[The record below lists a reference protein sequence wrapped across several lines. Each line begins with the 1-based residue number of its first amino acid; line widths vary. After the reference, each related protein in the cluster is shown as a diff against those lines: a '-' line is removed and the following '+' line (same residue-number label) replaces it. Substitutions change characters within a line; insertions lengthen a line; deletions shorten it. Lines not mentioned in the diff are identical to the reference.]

1 MKRKELLLIIIL
13 IIGILSTI
21 TLISSNTKALP
32 VSSEIDFTKKITY
45 YEDEELLVQNIKE
58 FIAQNDDILIA
69 LSSYED
75 GEVLSD
81 NYDYMTNIAINYIS
95 DNKDNYQD
103 KIEDNMI
110 DIKYIYEITY
120 NFFGK
125 KNYYIKDQIDNK
137 IPLIKINKRFKMNLD
152 SIKIKTIKNS
162 SIEAYT
168 RYILGKETMNYKYI
182 FKIENNEIYLENIEV
197 DYEEN

>member
-1 MKRKELLLIIIL
+1 MKRRELLLIIIL

-45 YEDEELLVQNIKE
+45 YEDENLLVQNIKE
-58 FIAQNDDILIA
+58 FISQNDDILIA

-75 GEVLSD
+75 GEILSD
-81 NYDYMTNIAINYIS
+81 NYDYMTNIAINYIL

-137 IPLIKINKRFKMNLD
+137 IPLIKIDKRFKMNLD
-152 SIKIKTIKNS
+152 SIKIKIIKNS

-168 RYILGKETMNYKYI
+168 KYILGKETMNYKYI
-182 FKIENNEIYLENIEV
+182 FKIENNGIYLENIEV

>member
-45 YEDEELLVQNIKE
+45 YEDEDLLVQNIKE

-152 SIKIKTIKNS
+152 SIKIKIIKNNN
-162 SIEAYT
+162 IEAYT

>member
-32 VSSEIDFTKKITY
+32 VSSEIDYTKKITY
-45 YEDEELLVQNIKE
+45 YEDEDLLVQNIKE
-58 FIAQNDDILIA
+58 FISQNDDILIA

-75 GEVLSD
+75 GEILSD
-81 NYDYMTNIAINYIS
+81 NYDYMTNIAINYIL

-137 IPLIKINKRFKMNLD
+137 IPLIKIDKRFKMNLD
-152 SIKIKTIKNS
+152 SIKIKIIKS
-162 SIEAYT
+162 FFI
-168 RYILGKETMNYKYI
+168 
-182 FKIENNEIYLENIEV
+182 IYPSEFF
-197 DYEEN
+197 

>member
-1 MKRKELLLIIIL
+1 MKRKELVLIIIL

-32 VSSEIDFTKKITY
+32 VSSEIDYTKKITY
-45 YEDEELLVQNIKE
+45 YEDEDLLVQNIKE
-58 FIAQNDDILIA
+58 FISQNDDILIA

-75 GEVLSD
+75 GEILSD
-81 NYDYMTNIAINYIS
+81 NYDYMTNIAINYIL

-137 IPLIKINKRFKMNLD
+137 IPLIKIDKRFKMNLD
-152 SIKIKTIKNS
+152 SIKIKIIKNS

-168 RYILGKETMNYKYI
+168 KYILGKETMNYKYI

>member
-45 YEDEELLVQNIKE
+45 YEDEDLLVQNIKE
-58 FIAQNDDILIA
+58 FISQNDDILIA

-75 GEVLSD
+75 GEILSD
-81 NYDYMTNIAINYIS
+81 NYDYMTNIAINYIL

-152 SIKIKTIKNS
+152 SIKIKIIKNS

-168 RYILGKETMNYKYI
+168 KYILGKETMNYKYI

>member
-1 MKRKELLLIIIL
+1 MKKKELLLIIIL

-45 YEDEELLVQNIKE
+45 YEDEDLLVQNIKE
-58 FIAQNDDILIA
+58 FISQNDDILIA

-75 GEVLSD
+75 GEILSD
-81 NYDYMTNIAINYIS
+81 NYDYMTNIAINYIL

-137 IPLIKINKRFKMNLD
+137 IPLIKIDKRFKMNLD
-152 SIKIKTIKNS
+152 SIKIKIIKNS

-168 RYILGKETMNYKYI
+168 KYILGKETMNYKYI
-182 FKIENNEIYLENIEV
+182 FKIENNGIYLENIEV

>member
-32 VSSEIDFTKKITY
+32 VSSEIDYTKKITY
-45 YEDEELLVQNIKE
+45 YEDEDLLVQNIKE
-58 FIAQNDDILIA
+58 FISQNDDILIA

-75 GEVLSD
+75 GEILSD
-81 NYDYMTNIAINYIS
+81 NYDYMTNIAKNYIL

-137 IPLIKINKRFKMNLD
+137 IPLIKIDKRFKMNLD
-152 SIKIKTIKNS
+152 SIKIKIIKNS

-168 RYILGKETMNYKYI
+168 KYILGKETMNYKYI

>member
-1 MKRKELLLIIIL
+1 MKKKELLLIIIL

-45 YEDEELLVQNIKE
+45 YEDEDLLVQNIKE
-58 FIAQNDDILIA
+58 FISQNDDILIA

-75 GEVLSD
+75 GEILSD
-81 NYDYMTNIAINYIS
+81 NYDYMTNIAINYIL

-137 IPLIKINKRFKMNLD
+137 IPLIKIDKRFKMNLD
-152 SIKIKTIKNS
+152 SIKIKIIKNS

-168 RYILGKETMNYKYI
+168 KYILGKETMNYKYI

>member
-45 YEDEELLVQNIKE
+45 YEDEDLLVQNIKE
-58 FIAQNDDILIA
+58 FISQNDDILIA

-75 GEVLSD
+75 GEILSD
-81 NYDYMTNIAINYIS
+81 NYDYMTNIAINYIL

-152 SIKIKTIKNS
+152 SIKIKIIKNS

-168 RYILGKETMNYKYI
+168 KYILGKEIMNYKYI

>member
-32 VSSEIDFTKKITY
+32 ISSEIDFTKKITY
-45 YEDEELLVQNIKE
+45 YEDEDLLVQNIKE

>member
-1 MKRKELLLIIIL
+1 MKKKELLLIIIL

-45 YEDEELLVQNIKE
+45 YEDEDLLVQNIKE
-58 FIAQNDDILIA
+58 FISQNDDILIA

-75 GEVLSD
+75 GEILSD
-81 NYDYMTNIAINYIS
+81 NYDYMTNIAINYIL

-137 IPLIKINKRFKMNLD
+137 IPLIKIDKRFKMNLV
-152 SIKIKTIKNS
+152 SIKIKIIKNS

-168 RYILGKETMNYKYI
+168 KYILGKETMNYKYI
-182 FKIENNEIYLENIEV
+182 FKIENNGIYLENIEV

>member
-32 VSSEIDFTKKITY
+32 VSLEIDYTKKITY
-45 YEDEELLVQNIKE
+45 YEDEDLLVQNIKE
-58 FIAQNDDILIA
+58 FISQNDDILIA

-75 GEVLSD
+75 GEILSD
-81 NYDYMTNIAINYIS
+81 NYDYMTNIAINYIL

-137 IPLIKINKRFKMNLD
+137 IPLIKIDKRFKMNLD
-152 SIKIKTIKNS
+152 SIKIKIIKNS

-168 RYILGKETMNYKYI
+168 KYILGKEIMNYKYI

>member
-45 YEDEELLVQNIKE
+45 YEDEDLLVQNIKE
-58 FIAQNDDILIA
+58 FISQNDDILIA

-75 GEVLSD
+75 GEILSD
-81 NYDYMTNIAINYIS
+81 NYDYMTNIAINYIL

-137 IPLIKINKRFKMNLD
+137 IPLIKIDKRFKMNLD
-152 SIKIKTIKNS
+152 SIKIKIIKNS

-168 RYILGKETMNYKYI
+168 KYILGKETMNYKYI
-182 FKIENNEIYLENIEV
+182 FKIENNGIYLENIEV

>member
-45 YEDEELLVQNIKE
+45 YEDEDLLVQNIKE

-75 GEVLSD
+75 GEALSD

-125 KNYYIKDQIDNK
+125 S
-137 IPLIKINKRFKMNLD
+137 LISFFF
-152 SIKIKTIKNS
+152 
-162 SIEAYT
+162 
-168 RYILGKETMNYKYI
+168 ILFRSYRIQKKLGI
-182 FKIENNEIYLENIEV
+182 
-197 DYEEN
+197 

>member
-1 MKRKELLLIIIL
+1 MKRKEILLIIIL

-45 YEDEELLVQNIKE
+45 YEDEDLLVQNIKE

-125 KNYYIKDQIDNK
+125 KNYYINNQIDNK

-152 SIKIKTIKNS
+152 SIKIKIIKNNN
-162 SIEAYT
+162 IEAYT

>member
-1 MKRKELLLIIIL
+1 MKRRELLLIIIL

-45 YEDEELLVQNIKE
+45 YEDEDLLVQNIKE
-58 FIAQNDDILIA
+58 FISQNDDILIA

-75 GEVLSD
+75 GEILSD
-81 NYDYMTNIAINYIS
+81 NYDYMTNIAINYIL

-152 SIKIKTIKNS
+152 SIKIKIIKNS

-168 RYILGKETMNYKYI
+168 KYILGKETMNYKYI

>member
-21 TLISSNTKALP
+21 TLISSNTKTLP
-32 VSSEIDFTKKITY
+32 VSSEIDYTKKITY
-45 YEDEELLVQNIKE
+45 YEDEDLLVQNIKE
-58 FIAQNDDILIA
+58 FISQNDDILIA

-75 GEVLSD
+75 GEILSD
-81 NYDYMTNIAINYIS
+81 NYDYMTNIAINYIL

-152 SIKIKTIKNS
+152 SIKIKIIKNS

-168 RYILGKETMNYKYI
+168 KYILGKETMNYKYI

>member
-1 MKRKELLLIIIL
+1 
-13 IIGILSTI
+13 
-21 TLISSNTKALP
+21 
-32 VSSEIDFTKKITY
+32 
-45 YEDEELLVQNIKE
+45 
-58 FIAQNDDILIA
+58 
-69 LSSYED
+69 
-75 GEVLSD
+75 
-81 NYDYMTNIAINYIS
+81 
-95 DNKDNYQD
+95 
-103 KIEDNMI
+103 MI

-137 IPLIKINKRFKMNLD
+137 IPLIKIDKRFKMNLD
-152 SIKIKTIKNS
+152 SIKIKIIKNS

-168 RYILGKETMNYKYI
+168 KYILGKETMNYKYI

>member
-1 MKRKELLLIIIL
+1 MKRRELLLIIIL

-45 YEDEELLVQNIKE
+45 YEDENLLVQNIKE
-58 FIAQNDDILIA
+58 FISQNDDVLIA

-75 GEVLSD
+75 GEILSD
-81 NYDYMTNIAINYIS
+81 NYDYMTNIAINYIL

-137 IPLIKINKRFKMNLD
+137 IPLIKIDKRFKMNLD
-152 SIKIKTIKNS
+152 SIKIKIIKNS

-168 RYILGKETMNYKYI
+168 KYILGKETMNYKYI
-182 FKIENNEIYLENIEV
+182 FKIENNGIYLENIEV

>member
-45 YEDEELLVQNIKE
+45 YEDEDLLVQNIKE
-58 FIAQNDDILIA
+58 FISQNDDILIA

-75 GEVLSD
+75 GEILSD
-81 NYDYMTNIAINYIS
+81 NYDYMTNIAINYIL

-137 IPLIKINKRFKMNLD
+137 IPLIKIDKRFKMNLD
-152 SIKIKTIKNS
+152 SIKIKIIKNS

-168 RYILGKETMNYKYI
+168 KYILGKEIMNYKYI

>member
-45 YEDEELLVQNIKE
+45 YEDEDLLVQNIKE
-58 FIAQNDDILIA
+58 FISQNDDILIA

-75 GEVLSD
+75 GEILSD
-81 NYDYMTNIAINYIS
+81 NYDYMINIAINYIL

-152 SIKIKTIKNS
+152 SIKIKIIKNS

-168 RYILGKETMNYKYI
+168 KYILGKETMNYKYI

>member
-32 VSSEIDFTKKITY
+32 VSLEIDYTKKITY
-45 YEDEELLVQNIKE
+45 YEDEDLLVQNIKE
-58 FIAQNDDILIA
+58 FISQNDDILIA

-75 GEVLSD
+75 GEILSD
-81 NYDYMTNIAINYIS
+81 NYDYMTNIAINYIL

-137 IPLIKINKRFKMNLD
+137 IPLIKIDKRFKMNLD
-152 SIKIKTIKNS
+152 SIKIKIIKNI

-168 RYILGKETMNYKYI
+168 KYILGKEIMNYKYI

>member
-32 VSSEIDFTKKITY
+32 VSSEIDYTKKITY
-45 YEDEELLVQNIKE
+45 YEDEDLLVQNIKE
-58 FIAQNDDILIA
+58 FISQNDDILIA

-75 GEVLSD
+75 GEILSD
-81 NYDYMTNIAINYIS
+81 NYDYMTNIAINYIL

-137 IPLIKINKRFKMNLD
+137 IPLIKIDKRFKMNLD
-152 SIKIKTIKNS
+152 SIKIKIIKNS

-168 RYILGKETMNYKYI
+168 KYILGKEIMNYKYI
-182 FKIENNEIYLENIEV
+182 FKIENNGIYLENIEV

>member
-75 GEVLSD
+75 GEILSD
-81 NYDYMTNIAINYIS
+81 NYDYMTNIATNYIL

-152 SIKIKTIKNS
+152 SIKIKIIKNS

>member
-45 YEDEELLVQNIKE
+45 YEDEDLLVQNIKE
-58 FIAQNDDILIA
+58 FISQNDDILIA

-75 GEVLSD
+75 GEILSD
-81 NYDYMTNIAINYIS
+81 NYDYMTNIAINYIL

-137 IPLIKINKRFKMNLD
+137 IPLIKIDKRFKMNLD
-152 SIKIKTIKNS
+152 SIKIKIIKNS

-168 RYILGKETMNYKYI
+168 KYILGKEIMNYKYI
-182 FKIENNEIYLENIEV
+182 FKIENNGIYLENIEV

>member
-21 TLISSNTKALP
+21 TLISSNTKTLP
-32 VSSEIDFTKKITY
+32 VSSEIDYTKKITY
-45 YEDEELLVQNIKE
+45 YEDEDLLVQNIKE
-58 FIAQNDDILIA
+58 FISQNDDILIA

-75 GEVLSD
+75 GEILSD
-81 NYDYMTNIAINYIS
+81 NYDYMTNIAINYIL

-137 IPLIKINKRFKMNLD
+137 IPLIKIDKRFKMNLD
-152 SIKIKTIKNS
+152 SIKIKIIKNS

-168 RYILGKETMNYKYI
+168 KYILGKEIMNYKYI

>member
-32 VSSEIDFTKKITY
+32 VSLEIDYTKKITY
-45 YEDEELLVQNIKE
+45 YEDEDLLVQNIKE
-58 FIAQNDDILIA
+58 FISQNDDILIA

-75 GEVLSD
+75 GEILSD
-81 NYDYMTNIAINYIS
+81 NYDYMTNIAINYIL

-137 IPLIKINKRFKMNLD
+137 IPLIKIDKRFKMNLD
-152 SIKIKTIKNS
+152 SIKIKIIKNS

-168 RYILGKETMNYKYI
+168 KYILGKETMNYKYI

>member
-45 YEDEELLVQNIKE
+45 YEDEDLLVQNIKE

-75 GEVLSD
+75 GEILSD
-81 NYDYMTNIAINYIS
+81 NYDYMTNIAINYIL

-152 SIKIKTIKNS
+152 SIKIKIIKNS

-168 RYILGKETMNYKYI
+168 KYILGKETMNYKYI

>member
-1 MKRKELLLIIIL
+1 MKRRELLLIIIL

-45 YEDEELLVQNIKE
+45 YEDEDLLVQNIKE
-58 FIAQNDDILIA
+58 FISQNDDILIA

-75 GEVLSD
+75 GEILSD
-81 NYDYMTNIAINYIS
+81 NYDYMTNIAINYIL

-137 IPLIKINKRFKMNLD
+137 IPLIKIDKRFKMNLD
-152 SIKIKTIKNS
+152 SIKIKIIKNS

-168 RYILGKETMNYKYI
+168 KYILGKETMNYKYI
-182 FKIENNEIYLENIEV
+182 FKIENNGIYLENIEV

>member
-32 VSSEIDFTKKITY
+32 VSSEIDYTKKITY
-45 YEDEELLVQNIKE
+45 YEDEDLLVQNIKE
-58 FIAQNDDILIA
+58 FISQNDDILIA

-75 GEVLSD
+75 GEILSD
-81 NYDYMTNIAINYIS
+81 NYDYMTNIAINYIL

-152 SIKIKTIKNS
+152 SIKIKIIKNS

-168 RYILGKETMNYKYI
+168 KYILGKETMNYKYI

>member
-32 VSSEIDFTKKITY
+32 ISSEIDFTKKITY
-45 YEDEELLVQNIKE
+45 YEDEDLLVQNIKE

-125 KNYYIKDQIDNK
+125 NNYYIKDQIDNK
-137 IPLIKINKRFKMNLD
+137 ISLIKINKRFKMNLD
-152 SIKIKTIKNS
+152 SIKIKIIKNNN
-162 SIEAYT
+162 IEAYT

>member
-45 YEDEELLVQNIKE
+45 YEDEDLLVQNIKE
-58 FIAQNDDILIA
+58 FISQNDDILIA

-75 GEVLSD
+75 GEILSD
-81 NYDYMTNIAINYIS
+81 NYDYMTNIAINYIL

-137 IPLIKINKRFKMNLD
+137 IPLIKIDKRFKMNLD
-152 SIKIKTIKNS
+152 SIKIKIIKNK
-162 SIEAYT
+162 
-168 RYILGKETMNYKYI
+168 RC
-182 FKIENNEIYLENIEV
+182 
-197 DYEEN
+197 

>member
-32 VSSEIDFTKKITY
+32 ISSEIDFTKKITY
-45 YEDEELLVQNIKE
+45 YEDEDLLVQNIKE

-81 NYDYMTNIAINYIS
+81 NYDYMTTIAINYIS

-152 SIKIKTIKNS
+152 SIKIKIIKNS

-168 RYILGKETMNYKYI
+168 RYILGKEIMNYKYI

>member
-32 VSSEIDFTKKITY
+32 VSSEIDYTKKITY
-45 YEDEELLVQNIKE
+45 YEDEDLLVQNIKE
-58 FIAQNDDILIA
+58 FISQNDDILIA

-75 GEVLSD
+75 GEILSD
-81 NYDYMTNIAINYIS
+81 NYDYMTNIAINYIL

-152 SIKIKTIKNS
+152 SIKIKIIKNS
-162 SIEAYT
+162 RIEAYT
-168 RYILGKETMNYKYI
+168 KYILGKETMNYKYI

>member
-45 YEDEELLVQNIKE
+45 YEDEDLLVQNIKE
-58 FIAQNDDILIA
+58 FISQNDDILIA

-75 GEVLSD
+75 GEILSD
-81 NYDYMTNIAINYIS
+81 NYDYMTNIAINYIL

-152 SIKIKTIKNS
+152 SIKIKIIKNS
-162 SIEAYT
+162 RIEAYT
-168 RYILGKETMNYKYI
+168 KYILGKETMNYKYI

>member
-13 IIGILSTI
+13 IIGILLTI

-45 YEDEELLVQNIKE
+45 YEDENLLVQNIKE

-152 SIKIKTIKNS
+152 SIKIKIIKNS

>member
-21 TLISSNTKALP
+21 TLISSNTRALP

-45 YEDEELLVQNIKE
+45 YEDEDLLVKNIKE
-58 FIAQNDDILIA
+58 FIAQNDNILIA

-81 NYDYMTNIAINYIS
+81 NYDYMTSVAINYVL
-95 DNKDNYQD
+95 DNKDSYQD

-137 IPLIKINKRFKMNLD
+137 ISLIKINKRFKMDLD
-152 SIKIKTIKNS
+152 SIKIKIIKNS
-162 SIEAYT
+162 RIEAYT
-168 RYILGKETMNYKYI
+168 KYVLGEEIMNYKYI